1 MEKRR
6 SRLKSLP
13 YDPPR
18 MAAQHPIDTEIR
30 ERLRKLGKLAPRQGE
45 LAKRLGRSQG
55 WLNKYIHG
63 AGHATIDDVIRIAA
77 IVIGVDALHL
87 TNAEQ
92 RLLRAWRR
100 LSVQRQE
107 DVVEMVEAYAN
118 RRRPGSG
125 ARTGG
130 TARGTNNKE
139 PGIR

>member
-6 SRLKSLP
+6 NRLKSLP

-77 IVIGVDALHL
+77 ILIGVDAVPL
-87 TNAEQ
+87 TESEQ

-100 LSVQRQE
+100 LPVQRQE
-107 DVVEMVEAYAN
+107 YVVEIVEASAS
-118 RRRPGSG
+118 RRRRRSN
-125 ARTGG
+125 ARAGG
-130 TARGTNNKE
+130 TTRATNNKE